1 VDDQTYPPGA
11 QPTTP
16 PYGSANGYS
25 QLQLEQAKSKRV
37 AAGVLGILLGAFGI
51 HKFILGYTAAALV
64 MLLSSL
70 AGLVLGWCLCV
81 PAIAPSVMGVIGLIE
96 GILYLTK
103 TDEEFLRTYILQKRS
118 WF

>member
-1 VDDQTYPPGA
+1 MDDQTFPSG
-11 QPTTP
+11 TTP
-16 PYGSANGYS
+16 PSGFGAAFS
-25 QLQLEQAKSKRV
+25 QQQLEQAKSKRV

-51 HKFILGYTAAALV
+51 HKFILGYTAAALI
-64 MLLSSL
+64 MLIASL

-81 PAIAPSVMGVIGLIE
+81 PAIAPSVMGIIGLIE

-103 TDEEFLRTYILQKRS
+103 TDEEFMRTYILQRRS

>member
-1 VDDQTYPPGA
+1 MDDQTFPPNTA
-11 QPTTP
+11 P
-16 PYGSANGYS
+16 PFGLGGSFS
-25 QLQLEQAKSKRV
+25 PQQLEEAKSKRV

-51 HKFILGYTAAALV
+51 HKFILGYTSAALV

-103 TDEEFLRTYILQKRS
+103 TDEEFLRTYILQRRT

>member
-1 VDDQTYPPGA
+1 MDDQPFSPYTT
-11 QPTTP
+11 QPFGLD
-16 PYGSANGYS
+16 GSFSPQQMEA
-25 QLQLEQAKSKRV
+25 AKSKRV

-81 PAIAPSVMGVIGLIE
+81 PAIAPSVMGIIGLIE

-103 TDEEFLRTYILQKRS
+103 SDEEFLRTYILQRRT